1 MVAKQLSIFLENKS
15 GRLTEV
21 TEVLAKEGVNLS
33 ALCIAENADFGILR
47 GIVSEPDKA
56 YKALKDNHFAVNVTD
71 GKYKW
76 VHYNC
81 ERLSEKDIDWMKQLP
96 EKAYFEADGWS
107 YGIAHQY
114 DNGYGTVESRYAF
127 DQYWNASYGAEC
139 DGKRRLI
146 FGHTHRQCIH
156 TLGEGMEWI
165 NPGSISYRRPDDPD
179 KTAHY
184 AVILDGK
191 IQLKSIAYDR
201 TLQLAEAKRLLK
213 NDRMMRTELQDFMFF
228 FGDAKT
234 SRDPL

>member
-1 MVAKQLSIFLENKS
+1 MKVLVISDIHANIRALDTILREEADYDLLCCAGDFTDYGISPREVLERFRQLENTVLVYGNHDRHVINIYES
-15 GRLTEV
+15 GEWT
-21 TEVLAKEGVNLS
+21 
-33 ALCIAENADFGILR
+33 
-47 GIVSEPDKA
+47 
-56 YKALKDNHFAVNVTD
+56 NVAD

-184 AVILDGK
+184 AVILDGN
-191 IQLKSIAYDR
+191 IQLKKHC
-201 TLQLAEAKRLLK
+201 L
-213 NDRMMRTELQDFMFF
+213 
-228 FGDAKT
+228 
-234 SRDPL
+234 

>member
-1 MVAKQLSIFLENKS
+1 MICYAAQ
-15 GRLTEV
+15 
-21 TEVLAKEGVNLS
+21 
-33 ALCIAENADFGILR
+33 GILR
-47 GIVSEPDKA
+47 TTGSH
-56 YKALKDNHFAVNVTD
+56 LGRSWSGFASWKIQSSYMEWTNVAD

-156 TLGEGMEWI
+156 TLGEGMEW
-165 NPGSISYRRPDDPD
+165 NG
-179 KTAHY
+179 
-184 AVILDGK
+184 
-191 IQLKSIAYDR
+191 
-201 TLQLAEAKRLLK
+201 
-213 NDRMMRTELQDFMFF
+213 
-228 FGDAKT
+228 
-234 SRDPL
+234 

>member
-1 MVAKQLSIFLENKS
+1 MKVLVISDIHANIRALDTILREEADYDLLCCAGDFTDYGISPREVLERFRQLENTVLVYGNHDRHVINIYES
-15 GRLTEV
+15 GEWT
-21 TEVLAKEGVNLS
+21 
-33 ALCIAENADFGILR
+33 
-47 GIVSEPDKA
+47 
-56 YKALKDNHFAVNVTD
+56 NVAD

-146 FGHTHRQCIH
+146 FGHTHRQ
-156 TLGEGMEWI
+156 
-165 NPGSISYRRPDDPD
+165 
-179 KTAHY
+179 
-184 AVILDGK
+184 
-191 IQLKSIAYDR
+191 
-201 TLQLAEAKRLLK
+201 
-213 NDRMMRTELQDFMFF
+213 
-228 FGDAKT
+228 
-234 SRDPL
+234 

>member
-1 MVAKQLSIFLENKS
+1 MKVLVISDIHANIRALDTILREEADYDLLCCAGDFTDYGISPREVLERFRQLENTVLVYGNHDRHVINIYES
-15 GRLTEV
+15 GEWT
-21 TEVLAKEGVNLS
+21 
-33 ALCIAENADFGILR
+33 
-47 GIVSEPDKA
+47 
-56 YKALKDNHFAVNVTD
+56 NVAD

-146 FGHTHRQCIH
+146 FGHTQRRKVKDFFIKFKKKSHFADFLTEQTLDFVLHRLFC
-156 TLGEGMEWI
+156 G
-165 NPGSISYRRPDDPD
+165 
-179 KTAHY
+179 
-184 AVILDGK
+184 
-191 IQLKSIAYDR
+191 
-201 TLQLAEAKRLLK
+201 LAEMDTDDIGCLADLLS
-213 NDRMMRTELQDFMFF
+213 D
-228 FGDAKT
+228 
-234 SRDPL
+234 SRASGGVGCGIVHSKSSCK